1 MLCVP
6 SDFVTCCI
14 LRSCV
19 VWLCDSS
26 DVTALH
32 RHGSVASVASAPR
45 DARAGSL
52 HIRTQGPNMGSSR
65 VVSQFARMLCDTGW
79 CRVVHVVPRADAMPA
94 RVFRN
99 SNPHSVLFCTA
110 AHERSPCHG
119 TMLCWEVVSAARRVA
134 PKCFFL
140 EPRLSAIC
148 PPVVPLHC
156 SLLLTPTTL
165 VPKHVSQNN
174 GWILFE
180 CVTRACK
187 RQSRPWLPKL
197 CISLYQNRSAG
208 VVGPKPLGFCDFQVW
223 SGGLGTNPESELQ
236 NHVFIIKLSCFW
248 VGSPGTD
255 F

>member
-1 MLCVP
+1 MCMLFHVLMQCLHVC
-6 SDFVTCCI
+6 SETVIHTA
-14 LRSCV
+14 
-19 VWLCDSS
+19 CDS
-26 DVTALH
+26 ALQH
-32 RHGSVASVASAPR
+32 VNVLLGMVRCCVGRWSLRRDESLQSVF
-45 DARAGSL
+45 
-52 HIRTQGPNMGSSR
+52 I
-65 VVSQFARMLCDTGW
+65 
-79 CRVVHVVPRADAMPA
+79 
-94 RVFRN
+94 
-99 SNPHSVLFCTA
+99 
-110 AHERSPCHG
+110 
-119 TMLCWEVVSAARRVA
+119 
-134 PKCFFL
+134 FF

-187 RQSRPWLPKL
+187 RQPRPWLPKL

-236 NHVFIIKLSCFW
+236 NHVFINKLSCFW

-255 F
+255 FFGCPGRLRA